1 MDGNGRWAKSKGLP
15 RNLGHKKGADS
26 VKTAIDA
33 ALKYGIKYLT
43 LYSFSLENWSRP
55 KEEVDSLMDLLRQY
69 LNKETKDL
77 ISKGISLR
85 FIGDIKRL
93 PEDIILKIQKIEEET
108 KDFDN
113 LTLILALSY
122 SGREEILSAAK
133 RLSEDVVLKGLKI
146 ESIDEVKFAN
156 YLYTKGIPEPELLI
170 RTGGE
175 QRISNFLLW
184 QMAYTEFVFLEC
196 FWPDFKEED
205 FNYSLEEFAKR
216 QRRFGGL

>member
-93 PEDIILKIQKIEEET
+93 PEDIILKIKKIEEET

-113 LTLILALSY
+113 LTLTLALSY

-133 RLSEDVVLKGLKI
+133 RLIEDMAFKGLKI
-146 ESIDEVKFAN
+146 ESIDEVKFAK

-205 FNYSLEEFAKR
+205 FKYSLEEFAKR